1 MRPIAL
7 LVMLS
12 CITCAVTAQTL
23 ILDNMEVRDA
33 TTNKA
38 VRVAKPAA
46 ITDNQSLVF
55 PSAAGTVGQV
65 LTITAKSGNT
75 LTLGWSTESVS
86 TVTAS
91 DRISTADQSDGSG
104 LSVAVK
110 ANHKYSYTGLIRGNR
125 HNSGGGA
132 SDDFLL
138 SITAPSGSTK
148 VTINARCY
156 DCTAFTGDDFKK
168 DGDDYVA
175 TAVINPPDYNTYSF
189 FVEGMIITGASD
201 GNLIVKMEKSTG
213 TNDIIVKEHSYIV
226 VTELE

>member
-1 MRPIAL
+1 MRSIITLLLLLIAGFGL
-7 LVMLS
+7 N
-12 CITCAVTAQTL
+12 AQVR
-23 ILDNMEVRDA
+23 ILNDA
-33 TTNKA
+33 SVIDPTSNKSA
-38 VRVAKPAA
+38 KVAKPAT

-55 PSAAGTVGQV
+55 PSAVGTVGQV

-104 LSVAVK
+104 LSVTVK

-125 HNSGGGA
+125 ENSGGTP
-132 SDDFLL
+132 SDNFIL
-138 SITAPSGSTK
+138 SIAGPSGSTK

-156 DCTAFTGDDFKK
+156 DCTTFDGDDFKK
-168 DGDDYVA
+168 DGDAYVA

-189 FVEGMIITGASD
+189 FVEGMIITGANA
-201 GNLIVKMEKSTG
+201 GNLVVKMEQSTG
-213 TNDIIVKEHSYIV
+213 ANNVILKEHSYIV

>member
-1 MRPIAL
+1 
-7 LVMLS
+7 MLS
-12 CITCAVTAQTL
+12 WITCAVTAQTL

-38 VRVAKPAA
+38 VRVAKPAT

-55 PSAAGTVGQV
+55 PSAVGTVGQV

-104 LSVAVK
+104 LSVTVK
-110 ANHKYSYTGLIRGNR
+110 ANRKYSYTGLIRGNR
-125 HNSGGGA
+125 ENSGGSP
-132 SDDFLL
+132 SDNFVL
-138 SITAPSGSTK
+138 SIAGPSGSTK

-156 DCTAFTGDDFKK
+156 DCTAFDGDDFKK
-168 DGDDYVA
+168 DGDAYVA
-175 TAVINPPDYNTYSF
+175 TAIINPPDYNTYSF